1 MDNAMKNAGGVKM
14 KKRRINRSLLFL
26 LAVLMVYGI
35 LFLVIPEKTSEAV
48 NKSGS
53 VLFSMLLPLGLIF
66 LLMVLVNLFLH
77 PAGVVRFLG
86 KSSGIKGIA
95 LSIAGGIISTGP
107 IYAWYPLL
115 KDLREKGAVDSL
127 ISIFLYNRAVKP
139 LLLPV
144 MVSYFG
150 WIYVVVLTVLTI
162 AASVVIGYVLNFVQY
177 AGKKEPGLPGARGGV

>member
-177 AGKKEPGLPGARGGV
+177 AGKKEPGLPGDRGGA